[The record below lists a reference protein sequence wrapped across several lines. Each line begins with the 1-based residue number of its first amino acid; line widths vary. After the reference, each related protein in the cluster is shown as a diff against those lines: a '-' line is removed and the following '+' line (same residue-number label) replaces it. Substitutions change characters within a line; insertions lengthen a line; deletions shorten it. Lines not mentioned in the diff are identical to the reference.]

1 MNNSKKVG
9 IGQEELMDHI
19 MVSINLGSKQPDWKI
34 TGTVPVRTDDG
45 RYVRINI

>member
-9 IGQEELMDHI
+9 FGQEELMDHI
-19 MVSINLGSKQPDWKI
+19 MVSINLGSKQPDWQI